1 MIKKLFL
8 LALLVCSLLAF
19 FSPGVAQAAGGPNVT
34 DSSVQVNFPA
44 GITFNISVASDVN
57 ITGIRLHYIVNRAS
71 YTRVVSE
78 ILPVFTPSPD
88 VTAQWVWD
96 MRKTGGLPA
105 GASVDYWWTVTDAGG
120 KTLETAPAR
129 IDIKDNRYTW
139 RSLNK
144 GQVTLYWYKGDDAF
158 AGELMTAIQDALVRI
173 SGNTGAKIS
182 KPVSFYIYAS
192 AADLQGSMIFA
203 QEWTGGVAFTE
214 YSIIA
219 IGIGTS
225 RAEIDWGKRTV
236 AHELTHL
243 VINQLTLNPYN
254 GLPTWLDEGLAMYSE
269 GALDAQFT
277 TALSSAKSQNSFISV
292 RSIASP
298 FSAYANLSV
307 LSYAESYEIIKY
319 LIDTYGQP
327 EMFELLSAFQQGSGY
342 DDALNK
348 VYGFDMDGLNAKWLA
363 SFGVIPV
370 VQPTVQPT
378 VQPAVQPVVKEGIP
392 SGVIGLLAGLV
403 AGLLLIFALF
413 IERWAWRRGW

>member
-1 MIKKLFL
+1 MMKKIVL
-8 LALLVCSLLAF
+8 LTLIVCSLLAF
-19 FSPGVAQAAGGPNVT
+19 FSPGVAQAAGGPTVT
-34 DSSVQVNFPA
+34 GRSVQVNFPA
-44 GITFNISVASDVN
+44 GITFNISVGSDVN

-78 ILPVFTPSPD
+78 ILPVFTPSPA

-105 GASVDYWWTVTDAGG
+105 GASVDYWWTVTDVAG

-139 RSLNK
+139 HSLTR

-158 AGELMTAIQDALVRI
+158 AAELMTAIQDALVRI
-173 SGNTGAKIS
+173 SGNTGAEIEKQ
-182 KPVSFYIYAS
+182 VSFYIYAS
-192 AADLQGSMIFA
+192 SADLQGSMIFA
-203 QEWTGGVAFTE
+203 QDWTGGVAFTE

-243 VINQLTLNPYN
+243 VINQLTSNPYN

-277 TALSSAKSQNSFISV
+277 TALSSAKQQKKFTSV
-292 RSIASP
+292 RSMASP
-298 FSAYANLSV
+298 FSAFGNESV
-307 LSYAESYEIIKY
+307 LDYAESYQVVNY

-327 EMFELLSAFQQGSGY
+327 EMFELLSTFQQGSGY

-348 VYGFDMDGLNAKWLA
+348 VYGFDMDGLNTKWLA
-363 SFGVIPV
+363 SYLGA
-370 VQPTVQPT
+370 
-378 VQPAVQPVVKEGIP
+378 AVK
-392 SGVIGLLAGLV
+392 
-403 AGLLLIFALF
+403 
-413 IERWAWRRGW
+413 

>member
-1 MIKKLFL
+1 MMKKIVL
-8 LALLVCSLLAF
+8 LTLIVCSLLAF
-19 FSPGVAQAAGGPNVT
+19 FSPAVAQAAGGPAVT

-44 GITFNISVASDVN
+44 GITFNISVRSDVN
-57 ITGIRLHYIVNRAS
+57 ITDIRLHYLVNRAE
-71 YTRVVSE
+71 YARVVSE
-78 ILPVFTPSPD
+78 ILPVFAPSPG

-105 GASVDYWWTVTDAGG
+105 GASVDYWWTVADAAG
-120 KTLETAPAR
+120 KTLETAPGR

-139 RSLNK
+139 HSLIK

-158 AGELMTAIQDALVRI
+158 AAELMTAMQNALVRI
-173 SGNTGAKIS
+173 SGNTGAKIER
-182 KPVSFYIYAS
+182 PVSFYIYAS

-203 QEWTGGVAFTE
+203 QDWTGGVAFTE

-243 VINQLTLNPYN
+243 VINQLTSNPYN

-277 TALSSAKSQNSFISV
+277 AALSSAKQQDNFTSV
-292 RSIASP
+292 RSMASP
-298 FSAYANLSV
+298 FSAFGNESV
-307 LSYAESYEIIKY
+307 LDYAESYQVVKY

-327 EMFELLSAFQQGSGY
+327 KMFELLSTFQQGSGY

-348 VYGFDMDGLNAKWLA
+348 VYGFDMDGLNTKWLA
-363 SFGVIPV
+363 SFGVAPV
-370 VQPTVQPT
+370 VQPT
-378 VQPAVQPVVKEGIP
+378 VQPAVQPEVKEGLP
-392 SGVIGLLAGLV
+392 LGVIGLIAGLG
-403 AGLLLIFALF
+403 AGLLLVLALF